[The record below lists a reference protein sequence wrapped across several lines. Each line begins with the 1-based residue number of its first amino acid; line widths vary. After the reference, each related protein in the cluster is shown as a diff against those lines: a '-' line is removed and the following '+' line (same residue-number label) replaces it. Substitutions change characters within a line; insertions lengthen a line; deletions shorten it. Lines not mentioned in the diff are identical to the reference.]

1 MKKFASYFM
10 VFLCQLTLQNGH
22 TQSYP
27 PADDCLGGPL
37 FPSLNALIGSLSPTT
52 YSNPNGPN
60 PLCPGSGVPVNT
72 GWYSFIAQGG
82 QVNFVLTF
90 SNCNVNGSGV
100 QFGIYRNCDFTNAL
114 VCPTQ
119 CYSNGTYS
127 FGLDLDYCE
136 VYNLFINGCNGDVCN
151 VQLSASGAT
160 GTCYPSFNEPINY
173 DPDRNLETCV
183 DSEKEYFVDGG
194 SKKDKFEWTIDNVVV
209 GGDKHKMKYTFTQ
222 EGDFEICVFSYKVSA
237 GGIRY
242 GASNTECSTIHVL
255 ASVDRYGATDRY
267 LCYDQTYPKPYVWHG
282 VNISTEGIYRASFT
296 TTWGCKYDSV
306 VKFVVLPKP
315 EPKKIYHIGTTPNN
329 YYVNPQGISIKD
341 CTKPYEYGYIVP
353 GACKQFLEVHQ
364 FIPNF
369 KGRLEPI
376 CLNDNKLYYQP
387 LIENISCHGDEEAF
401 LVYTYYLKDL
411 LNPKAPIIKSDEFLE
426 VKGKSTYSFYMDV
439 DVYLGTEFKRIR
451 YELGIDSIDESR
463 YLPDG
468 GKDIQ
473 TKNLFVNLNAST
485 TSPGSWK
492 FKSGPGML
500 DFDQI
505 NDPKT
510 RITVNKR
517 GIYYVEW
524 ITQFQNC
531 SYADEVKVN
540 VGSFFAEPDQK
551 KVRSSDEEENS
562 AYIISPDN
570 EIRFLNLL
578 TGSENFKY
586 SWIDLSGRVIHQN
599 TTLNANA
606 IFSPSQ
612 PGLYFLKLEQSESV
626 KIIRVLVAY

>member
-1 MKKFASYFM
+1 MQKLAFYLLFI
-10 VFLCQLTLQNGH
+10 FYQINIQIGH
-22 TQSYP
+22 SQSYP
-27 PADDCLGGPL
+27 PADDCLGGPIY
-37 FPSLNALIGSLSPTT
+37 PSINSFIGALGPTT

-72 GWYSFIAQGG
+72 GWYSFVAEGG

-100 QFGIYRNCDFTNAL
+100 QVGLYKNCDFTNAL
-114 VCPTQ
+114 VCPSQ
-119 CYSNGTYS
+119 CFSNGTYS
-127 FGLDLDYCE
+127 FGLNLEYCE

-160 GTCYPSFNEPINY
+160 GTCNLNIVEPINY
-173 DPDRNLETCV
+173 DPDRSLETCINT
-183 DSEKEYFVDGG
+183 EKEYFVDGG
-194 SKKDKFEWTIDNVVV
+194 YVKDKFEWTIDNVIIP
-209 GGDKHKMKYTFTQ
+209 GDKRKIKYTFSQ
-222 EGDFEICVFSYKVSA
+222 IGDYEICVVAYRISA
-237 GGIRY
+237 GGIHY
-242 GASNTECSTIHVL
+242 AQSDQECSIIHVL
-255 ASVDRYGATDRY
+255 PTEDKMGTDRY
-267 LCYDQTYPKPYVWHG
+267 LCYEQTNPKPYNWHG
-282 VNISTEGIYRASFT
+282 VNITTEGIYRATFT
-296 TTWGCKYDSV
+296 NGIGCKYDSV
-306 VKFVVLPKP
+306 VRFFVLDKP

-353 GACKQFLEVHQ
+353 GACRQFLEVHQ

-369 KGRLEPI
+369 NGRLEPI

-387 LIENISCHGDEEAF
+387 LIENNSCHGDEEAF

-426 VKGKSTYSFYMDV
+426 VRGKSTYSFYMDV
-439 DVYLGTEFKRIR
+439 DVYFGPEFKRIR
-451 YELGIDSIDESR
+451 YELGIDSIDESQ
-463 YLPDG
+463 YLPDA

-485 TSPGSWK
+485 TTPGSWK

-551 KVRSSDEEENS
+551 KARSSNEEES
-562 AYIISPDN
+562 SSYIISPDT
-570 EIRFLNLL
+570 EIGFLNLN
-578 TGSENFKY
+578 TGSEKIRY
-586 SWIDLSGRVIHQN
+586 TWIDLSGKLIDQNTVVHQN
-599 TTLNANA
+599 T
-606 IFSPSQ
+606 IVSPSH
-612 PGLYFLKLEQSESV
+612 PGMYFLRLEQNESV
-626 KIIRVLVAY
+626 KIIRILVAK

>member
-1 MKKFASYFM
+1 MKKLAFYLLFI
-10 VFLCQLTLQNGH
+10 FCQMNIQNGH

-27 PADDCLGGPL
+27 PADDCLGGPIY
-37 FPSLNALIGSLSPTT
+37 PSLASLLGTLSPTS

-60 PLCPGSGVPVNT
+60 PLCPGSGVPINT
-72 GWYSFIAQGG
+72 GWYSFVAYGG
-82 QVNFVLTF
+82 QVDFVLTF

-100 QFGIYRNCDFTNAL
+100 QFGVYKNCDFTNAL
-114 VCPTQ
+114 VCSNQ
-119 CYSNGTYS
+119 CYSSGTYS
-127 FGLDLDYCE
+127 FSLYLEQCA
-136 VYNLFINGCNGDVCN
+136 VYNLFINGCNGDFCN
-151 VQLSASGAT
+151 VQLSVYGEKEACNLGRFA
-160 GTCYPSFNEPINY
+160 PINF
-173 DPDRNLETCV
+173 DKDRNLETCLNL
-183 DSEKEYFVDGG
+183 ETEFFVDGG
-194 SKKDKFEWTIDNVVV
+194 HKQDKFEWTIDDVVV
-209 GGDKHKMKYTFTQ
+209 GDDKHKIKYKFLQGGT
-222 EGDFEICVFSYKVSA
+222 FEICVSKYLVSA

-242 GASNTECSTIHVL
+242 AQSPRECSKVHVI
-255 ASVDRYGATDRY
+255 SFEDRIGEDRT
-267 LCYDQTYPKPYVWHG
+267 LCYEQTYPKPFIWYGNVISEDG
-282 VNISTEGIYRASFT
+282 VYRASIT
-296 TTWGCKYDSV
+296 TQAGCKYDSV
-306 VKFVVLPKP
+306 VRFIVHPKP
-315 EPKKIYHIGTTPNN
+315 EPKRIYHIGATSNN
-329 YYVNPQGISIKD
+329 YYVNPQGILIKD
-341 CTKPYEYGYIVP
+341 CTKPYEYVYTIP
-353 GACKQFLEVHQ
+353 GACKQYLEVHQ
-364 FIPNF
+364 FLPSF
-369 KGRLEPI
+369 KGILEPV
-376 CLNDNKLYYQP
+376 CKNDNKLYYQP
-387 LIENISCHGDEEAF
+387 KIENKSCQSEEAY

-411 LNPKAPIIKSDEFLE
+411 LHPNAPIIKSDKLLE
-426 VKGKSTYSFYMDV
+426 VREKSTYSFFMDV
-439 DVYLGTEFKRIR
+439 DVYFGPEVKKIR
-451 YELGIDSIDESR
+451 YEFGVDSIDESQ
-463 YLPDG
+463 YLPDA

-485 TSPGSWK
+485 KTPGSWR

-540 VGSFFAEPDQK
+540 VGSFFTEPDQK

-562 AYIISPDN
+562 AYIINPGN

-578 TGSENFKY
+578 TGSENIKY

-599 TTLNANA
+599 TSFNANA

-626 KIIRVLVAY
+626 KIIRVLVVN

>member
-1 MKKFASYFM
+1 MQKLAFYLLFI
-10 VFLCQLTLQNGH
+10 FYQINIQIGH
-22 TQSYP
+22 SQSYP
-27 PADDCLGGPL
+27 PADDCLGGPIY
-37 FPSLNALIGSLSPTT
+37 PSINSFIGALGPTT

-72 GWYSFIAQGG
+72 GWYSFVAEGG

-100 QFGIYRNCDFTNAL
+100 QVGLYKNCDFTNAL
-114 VCPTQ
+114 VCPSQ
-119 CYSNGTYS
+119 CFSNGTYS
-127 FGLDLDYCE
+127 FGLNLEYCE

-160 GTCYPSFNEPINY
+160 GTCNLNIVEPINY
-173 DPDRNLETCV
+173 DPDRSLETCINT
-183 DSEKEYFVDGG
+183 EKEYFVDGG
-194 SKKDKFEWTIDNVVV
+194 YVKDKFEWTIDNVIIP
-209 GGDKHKMKYTFTQ
+209 GDKRKIKYTFSQ
-222 EGDFEICVFSYKVSA
+222 IGDYEICVVAYRISA
-237 GGIRY
+237 GGIHY
-242 GASNTECSTIHVL
+242 AQSDQECSIIHVL
-255 ASVDRYGATDRY
+255 PTEDKMGTDRY
-267 LCYDQTYPKPYVWHG
+267 LCYEQTNPKPYNWHG
-282 VNISTEGIYRASFT
+282 VNITTEGIYRATFT
-296 TTWGCKYDSV
+296 NGIGCKYDSV
-306 VKFVVLPKP
+306 VRFFVLDKP

-353 GACKQFLEVHQ
+353 GACRQFLEVHQ

-387 LIENISCHGDEEAF
+387 LIENNSCHGDEEAF

-439 DVYLGTEFKRIR
+439 DVYFGPEFKRIR
-451 YELGIDSIDESR
+451 YELGIDSIDESQ
-463 YLPDG
+463 YLPDA

-485 TSPGSWK
+485 TTPGSWK

-551 KVRSSDEEENS
+551 KARSSNEEES
-562 AYIISPDN
+562 SSYIISPDT

-599 TTLNANA
+599 TTLNANT
-606 IFSPSQ
+606 IFRPSQ
-612 PGLYFLKLEQSESV
+612 PGLYFLRLEQSESV
-626 KIIRVLVAY
+626 KIIRVLVVN

>member
-1 MKKFASYFM
+1 MQKLAYYLLFIF
-10 VFLCQLTLQNGH
+10 CQMSIQIGH
-22 TQSYP
+22 SQSYP
-27 PADDCLGGPL
+27 PADDCLGGPIY
-37 FPSLNALIGSLSPTT
+37 PSLASLLGTLSPTT
-52 YSNPNGPN
+52 YSNPNGPS

-72 GWYSFIAQGG
+72 GWYSFVGQGD

-100 QFGIYRNCDFTNAL
+100 QVGLYKNCDFTNAL
-114 VCPTQ
+114 VCPSQ
-119 CYSNGTYS
+119 CFSNGTYS
-127 FGLDLDYCE
+127 FGLNIEYCE

-151 VQLSASGAT
+151 VQLSAT
-160 GTCYPSFNEPINY
+160 GRIGPCNLVIYEFINY
-173 DPDRNLETCV
+173 DNDHNLEACV
-183 DSEKEYFVDGG
+183 GVEKDFFVAPG
-194 SKKDKFEWTIDNVVV
+194 SGEKFEWTIDGVIV
-209 GGDKHKMKYTFTQ
+209 GGDQHKMKHKFLQ
-222 EGDFEICVFSYKVSA
+222 SGNFEICVSVYRLSA

-242 GASNTECSTIHVL
+242 GTPDKECSIVHVFTPEDQ
-255 ASVDRYGATDRY
+255 AGAARF
-267 LCYDQTYPKPYVWHG
+267 LCYEQTYPKPYNWHG
-282 VNISTEGIYRASFT
+282 VSITTNGVYRASFT
-296 TTWGCKYDSV
+296 APWGCKYDSV
-306 VKFVVLPKP
+306 VRFIVLDKP

-329 YYVNPQGISIKD
+329 YYVNPKGILIKD
-341 CTKPYEYGYIVP
+341 CNKAYEYEYLIP
-353 GACKQFLEVHQ
+353 GACKQYLEVHQ
-364 FIPNF
+364 FLPSF
-369 KGRLEPI
+369 KGILEPV
-376 CLNDNKLYYQP
+376 CKNDNKLYYQP
-387 LIENISCHGDEEAF
+387 KIENNSCQSEEAY

-411 LNPKAPIIKSDEFLE
+411 LHPNAPIIKSDKLLE
-426 VKGKSTYSFYMDV
+426 VREKSTYSFFMDV
-439 DVYLGTEFKRIR
+439 DVYFGPEVKKIR
-451 YELGIDSIDESR
+451 YEFGVDSIDESQ
-463 YLPDG
+463 YLPDA

-485 TSPGSWK
+485 TSPGSWR

-500 DFDQI
+500 TFDQI

-517 GIYYVEW
+517 GIYFVEW

-578 TGSENFKY
+578 TGSEHVKY

-612 PGLYFLKLEQSESV
+612 PGLYFLRLEQSESV
-626 KIIRVLVAY
+626 KIIRVLVVN

>member
-1 MKKFASYFM
+1 MKKLAGYLLI
-10 VFLCQLTLQNGH
+10 FLFQLTIQIGH

-27 PADDCLGGPL
+27 PADDCLGGPIY
-37 FPSLNALIGSLSPTT
+37 PSLASLIGSLSPTT

-72 GWYSFIAQGG
+72 GWYSFAAQGG

-100 QFGIYRNCDFTNAL
+100 QIGIYRNCDFSNPL
-114 VCPTQ
+114 ICPNQ
-119 CYSNGTYS
+119 CYSNGTIS
-127 FGLDLDYCE
+127 FGLSLDFCE
-136 VYNLFINGCNGDVCN
+136 VYNLFINGCNGDVCD
-151 VQLSASGAT
+151 VQLSATGAI
-160 GTCYPSFNEPINY
+160 GSCSIIYFEPINY
-173 DPDRNLETCV
+173 DLDHNLETCINS
-183 DSEKEYFVDGG
+183 DSEFFVDGG
-194 SKKDKFEWTIDNVVV
+194 YKKDKFEWTIDNVIIP
-209 GGDKHKMKYTFTQ
+209 GDKHQIKYNFSQ
-222 EGDFEICVFSYKVSA
+222 IGDYEICVSRYRISA

-242 GASNTECSTIHVL
+242 AQSNRDCSNVHVFFIEDQIGA
-255 ASVDRYGATDRY
+255 DRT
-267 LCYDQTYPKPYVWHG
+267 LCYEQTYPKPFIWHG
-282 VNISTEGIYRASFT
+282 NIISEDGEYRASIIT
-296 TTWGCKYDSV
+296 PAGCKYDSIV
-306 VKFVVLPKP
+306 RFIVLPKP

-387 LIENISCHGDEEAF
+387 LIENNSCHGDEEAF

-439 DVYLGTEFKRIR
+439 DVYFGPEFKRIR

-540 VGSFFAEPDQK
+540 VGSFYAEPGQK
-551 KVRSSDEEENS
+551 KARSSNEEES
-562 AYIISPDN
+562 SSYIISPDT
-570 EIRFLNLL
+570 EIGFLNLK
-578 TGSENFKY
+578 TGSGNIRY
-586 SWIDLSGRVIHQN
+586 TWIDLSGKLLDQNSVVNQN
-599 TTLNANA
+599 T
-606 IFSPSQ
+606 IVSPSH
-612 PGLYFLKLEQSESV
+612 PGMYFLRLEQNESV
-626 KIIRVLVAY
+626 KIIRVLVAN